1 MSGLMGNKSAG
12 TSGRTAAKTS
22 TLRAS
27 HRVTTAV
34 QGLAIPIL

>member
-1 MSGLMGNKSAG
+1 MGNKSAG